1 MFVQGYVTVF
11 LCLCDLVSKGTPQ
24 RLLRLTAFLKV
35 WGDMQTCALLLSLL
49 RKCRIYF
56 GCAKFL
62 IITFKIILQVL
73 DMDMDVR
80 AIIE

>member
-24 RLLRLTAFLKV
+24 RLLRLTMLLKV
-35 WGDMQTCALLLSLL
+35 WGDIQTCTLLSLL
-49 RKCRIYF
+49 RMYRIYF
-56 GCAKFL
+56 GRAKFL

-73 DMDMDVR
+73 EMDMAVS

>member
-35 WGDMQTCALLLSLL
+35 WGDMQTCALLSLL

-56 GCAKFL
+56 GRAKFL

-73 DMDMDVR
+73 EMDMAVS